1 MLEGGG
7 KARAGGDFQVVNV
20 GLLMDDRVRSPRRK
34 PVAGAPACQSPCSQ
48 SRPILVSSMIAVE
61 GEAECLKSLF
71 VRLLLAKTSRN
82 AVRRSMVKNI
92 VRIWYKLRTAN
103 SSRSTW
109 PTQTPR

>member
-1 MLEGGG
+1 MVEGGG
-7 KARAGGDFQVVNV
+7 KAGAGGDFQLVKVV
-20 GLLMDDRVRSPRRK
+20 LLMEERVRSPGRK

-92 VRIWYKLRTAN
+92 VRSWKKLRTEN

-109 PTQTPR
+109 PTQTQR